1 MSISRSSRRNAS
13 SGRVRRVAFAWAVLI
28 GCAFSGEAVP
38 VTATVYFSPG
48 GGCTEAIVGV
58 LVEAKQTVL
67 VQAYSF
73 TSTPIATALAAAKAR
88 GVDVRVI
95 LDKSQRTERYSGA
108 DFIAHAGIPLLID
121 EQPAIAHS
129 KVMIIDSAVIITGS
143 FNFTSSAESRNVENL
158 LVLRSVE
165 LAASYAANWQ
175 ARAAVSVAFIPKD
188 QRTPP

>member
-1 MSISRSSRRNAS
+1 MSRHRGLVLLLIL
-13 SGRVRRVAFAWAVLI
+13 VA
-28 GCAFSGEAVP
+28 CAFGGEAIP
-38 VTATVYFSPG
+38 GVTATIYFSPG
-48 GGCTEAIVGV
+48 GGCTDAIVAV
-58 LVEAKQTVL
+58 LGGAKQTVL

-95 LDKSQRTERYSGA
+95 LDTSQRTERYSGA
-108 DFIAHAGIPLLID
+108 DFIAHAGIPVLID

-129 KVMIIDSAVIITGS
+129 KVMIIDSAVVITGS

-165 LAASYAANWQ
+165 LAAAYTANWQ
-175 ARAAVSVAFIPKD
+175 ARAAVSVPFTPKD
-188 QRTPP
+188 QRPSP

>member
-1 MSISRSSRRNAS
+1 ML
-13 SGRVRRVAFAWAVLI
+13 V
-28 GCAFSGEAVP
+28 GCTFGGESVQG
-38 VTATVYFSPG
+38 VTATVNFSPN
-48 GGCTEAIVGV
+48 GGCTAAIVAV
-58 LVEAKQTVL
+58 LADAKQTVL

-73 TSTPIATALAAAKAR
+73 TSTPIAKALVAAKAR

-108 DFIAHAGIPLLID
+108 DFIAHASIPVVID

-129 KVMIIDSAVIITGS
+129 KVMIIDSAVVITGS

-165 LAASYAANWQ
+165 LAAAYTANWQ
-175 ARAAVSVAFIPKD
+175 ARAAVSAAFTPKD
-188 QRTPP
+188 LRPSP

>member
-1 MSISRSSRRNAS
+1 MSRHR
-13 SGRVRRVAFAWAVLI
+13 GLVLLFI
-28 GCAFSGEAVP
+28 LAACAFGGEAVQG

-48 GGCTEAIVGV
+48 GGCTDAIAAALGD
-58 LVEAKQTVL
+58 AKQTVL

-73 TSTPIATALAAAKAR
+73 TSTPIAKALAAAQAR
-88 GVDVRVI
+88 GVAVRVI

-108 DFIAHAGIPLLID
+108 DFIAHAGIPVVID

-129 KVMIIDSAVIITGS
+129 KVMVIDSAVVITGS

-165 LAASYAANWQ
+165 LATVYTANWQ
-175 ARAAVSVAFIPKD
+175 ARAAVSVAFTPKD